1 MCDGQVQTPLCEIY
15 SRFYIPTI
23 IQIGYILTDLL
34 KKMQGRRFSYTPN
47 SFILGARSL
56 GVAAEKTTFAI
67 AGCAGPVERRI
78 RDAQDRSYIRLQC
91 YRILK

>member
-56 GVAAEKTTFAI
+56 GVAAEKNHVRHSWVRGSSRAEESGCSRPKLYTTTML
-67 AGCAGPVERRI
+67 PNT
-78 RDAQDRSYIRLQC
+78 
-91 YRILK
+91 